1 MAIAFMLD
9 FPTMTPEQADA
20 IIQALELNGRPPV
33 GQIFH
38 VDGPWQGGVRIVD
51 VWESMDAYETFVR
64 ERLGPAFARA
74 GIQGAPPEPQ
84 TWTVRNVLK

>member
-9 FPTMTPEQADA
+9 FPTMTPEQADTLVQSLDLGGKPA
-20 IIQALELNGRPPV
+20 A

-51 VWESMDAYETFVR
+51 VWESQEAYETFIR
-64 ERLGPAFARA
+64 ERLGPAFAKI
-74 GIQGAPPEPQ
+74 GLDAPPPQPQ
-84 TWTVRNVLK
+84 TWPARNILK